1 MTSHLY
7 HGMIFELMHL
17 KCTVMKNLL
26 VILSALLAITSCAT
40 ANETST
46 SKIEARKEKQ
56 ISDQAIIKKAVESRQ
71 FIVKFDRIYLQH
83 GGMIDLRPRSNFL
96 ILDGEIATIN
106 AAYLG
111 RQYDIKPI
119 QGIKVVGQT
128 IRYESKAD
136 TIKNKYEIVMKVEN
150 RSNTFDVYLTVGKKG
165 SCSVSITNVKLDP
178 VRYSGYIVPVVK
190 KAVVPFNEKNV
201 ISASVR

>member
-1 MTSHLY
+1 
-7 HGMIFELMHL
+7 
-17 KCTVMKNLL
+17 MKNLL
-26 VILSALLAITSCAT
+26 VIFSALLVLTSCAT
-40 ANETST
+40 TKETRT
-46 SKIEARKEKQ
+46 SKVEARKEKQ
-56 ISDQAIIKKAVESRQ
+56 IADQAIIKKAVESRQ

-96 ILDGEIATIN
+96 IIDGETATIK

-119 QGIKVVGQT
+119 EGIRVVGQT
-128 IRYESKAD
+128 VKYESTID
-136 TIKNKYEIVMKVEN
+136 TLKNKYEIVMKIEN

-165 SCSVSITNVKLDP
+165 TCSVSITNIKLDP
-178 VRYSGYIVPVVK
+178 VRYSGYIVPIIK
-190 KAVVPFNEKNV
+190 KTNVPLNEKNV